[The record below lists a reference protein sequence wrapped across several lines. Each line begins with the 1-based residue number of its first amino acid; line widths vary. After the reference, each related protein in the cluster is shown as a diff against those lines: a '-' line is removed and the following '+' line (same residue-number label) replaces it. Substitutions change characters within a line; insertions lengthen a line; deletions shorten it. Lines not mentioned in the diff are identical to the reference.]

1 MRRLFSCLLVIMVL
15 MCAVTELQ
23 AQAKIGF
30 ISLQE
35 LIVAMP
41 EYKKANNDMAEYQKA
56 LQQQAADYQLEFQRK
71 DSIFGVDSVKWT
83 PAMRDVKRKELNEL
97 YIKIVNFNQSAQQN
111 MQKREQELLE
121 PIQQKAV
128 QTAQAVAK
136 ENGYAY
142 ILSKEQLIAFP
153 AADDILPLVAKKLG
167 LNLNAAPPPG
177 APAGGGVR
185 PRQ

>member
-1 MRRLFSCLLVIMVL
+1 MKRLFSCLLVTMVL
-15 MCAVTELQ
+15 MSVGTGSQ
-23 AQAKIGF
+23 AQTRIGY

-41 EYKKANNDMAEYQKA
+41 EYKKANGDMQEHQKA
-56 LQQQAADYQLEFQRK
+56 LQEQANDYQLEFQRK
-71 DSIFGVDSVKWT
+71 DSIFNVDSTKWT
-83 PAMRDVKRKELNEL
+83 TAMREVKRKELNEL
-97 YIKIVNFNQSAQQN
+97 YIRIVNFNQTAQQS
-111 MQKREQELLE
+111 MQKREQELLA

-128 QTAQAVAK
+128 QTTQAVAK

-167 LNLNAAPPPG
+167 LNLSAAPPSG
-177 APAGGGVR
+177 APGGVKK
-185 PRQ
+185 P